1 MPLLPL
7 SFIALGISAVILL
20 GESVLFSPECF
31 LRFLSEDAL
40 REILAGD
47 ALTLEALRGGL
58 GDREYIA
65 LLRRFF
71 EASGLAAVKENLTL
85 AFALVKS
92 RFETGF
98 LDVPFLGVLF
108 LATIFDAYFARSRAV
123 ECFSIFSPNRY
134 SLALRLGVLLSLA
147 IALLLATPIE
157 SALGIAYGAYAA
169 LLYALWTAI
178 RHFHRF
184 GSSAGV

>member
-1 MPLLPL
+1 MPLFPL
-7 SFIALGISAVILL
+7 LFIALGISAVILL
-20 GESVLFSPECF
+20 GESLLFPPECF

-47 ALTLEALRGGL
+47 AITLEVLRGGL

-71 EASGLAAVKENLTL
+71 DASGLAAVRENLSL
-85 AFALVKS
+85 ALTLVKS
-92 RFETGF
+92 RFEAGF
-98 LDVPFLGVLF
+98 LDTPFLGVLF
-108 LATIFDAYFARSRAV
+108 LATLFDAYFARSRAV
-123 ECFSIFSPNRY
+123 ESFSIFSPNRY

-147 IALLLATPIE
+147 ITLLLATPVE
-157 SALGIAYGAYAA
+157 SVLDIAYGAYVA
-169 LLYALWTAI
+169 LLYAMWTAI

-184 GSSAGV
+184 GSNTGL

>member
-1 MPLLPL
+1 MPLFPL

-20 GESVLFSPECF
+20 GESLLFSPECF

-47 ALTLEALRGGL
+47 AITLEALRGGL

-71 EASGLAAVKENLTL
+71 DASGLVAVKENLSL
-85 AFALVKS
+85 ALALVKS

-98 LDVPFLGVLF
+98 LDIPCLGVLF

-123 ECFSIFSPNRY
+123 ECFSVFSPNRY

-147 IALLLATPIE
+147 ITLLLATPIE

-169 LLYALWTAI
+169 LLYTMWTAI